1 MNTEGLYC
9 ALIRILNNINESERV
24 TVAEMP
30 VPTYTLPCASSHDV
44 MSLPRE
50 RTVETVQRLK
60 HLLYEGEAQS
70 SEPQNTCRC
79 PVGVKS

>member
-1 MNTEGLYC
+1 ML
-9 ALIRILNNINESERV
+9 AKVDAV
-24 TVAEMP
+24 TFAEMP
-30 VPTYTLPCASSHDV
+30 VPTYTLPCVSSHDV

-50 RTVETVQRLK
+50 WTVEAVQRLK

-70 SEPQNTCRC
+70 SDPQDTCRC

>member
-1 MNTEGLYC
+1 
-9 ALIRILNNINESERV
+9 
-24 TVAEMP
+24 MP

-50 RTVETVQRLK
+50 RTVETVQQLK

-70 SEPQNTCRC
+70 SDPQDTCRC